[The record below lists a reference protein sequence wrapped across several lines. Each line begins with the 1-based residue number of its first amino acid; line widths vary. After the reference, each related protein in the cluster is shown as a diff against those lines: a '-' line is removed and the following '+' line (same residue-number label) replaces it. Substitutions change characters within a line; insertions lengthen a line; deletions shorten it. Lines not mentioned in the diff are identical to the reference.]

1 MGSLTFYK
9 CVQLLE
15 YIFPFLSSSSSVI
28 LLTYVSFSI
37 VQNQF
42 LKSFLYIVIIAIY
55 LEYQSKTRFLLSS
68 YIQCLQFYILAIYL
82 KVAVTIFTLLE
93 FLLRIW
99 FCFFFVVSLFVCFTD
114 ERTDTKV
121 SEAIWV
127 PEEHYSSSPEKIL
140 SPFSQRFQACR
151 ANLQT
156 TSKLS
161 LSSEMVYS
169 KELDLPEGVEII
181 SVQPSAGLYIPQRL
195 SQLCKTWLLTV
206 FLKVDAVTYS

>member
-1 MGSLTFYK
+1 M
-9 CVQLLE
+9 
-15 YIFPFLSSSSSVI
+15 
-28 LLTYVSFSI
+28 
-37 VQNQF
+37 
-42 LKSFLYIVIIAIY
+42 
-55 LEYQSKTRFLLSS
+55 
-68 YIQCLQFYILAIYL
+68 YL
-82 KVAVTIFTLLE
+82 KVAITIFTLIE
-93 FLLRIW
+93 FLLRFW
-99 FCFFFVVSLFVCFTD
+99 FWFFCFTD

-127 PEEHYSSSPEKIL
+127 PEDHYSSSPEKIL

-181 SVQPSAGLYIPQRL
+181 SVQPSAGLYVPQRL
-195 SQLCKTWLLTV
+195 NLLCKAWVLTV
-206 FLKVDAVTYS
+206 FLKINAVTYSQIHRKQK

>member
-1 MGSLTFYK
+1 MSTILYFSYVFK
-9 CVQLLE
+9 
-15 YIFPFLSSSSSVI
+15 SSSYNIYSSRVPA
-28 LLTYVSFSI
+28 
-37 VQNQF
+37 QN
-42 LKSFLYIVIIAIY
+42 LVL
-55 LEYQSKTRFLLSS
+55 
-68 YIQCLQFYILAIYL
+68 
-82 KVAVTIFTLLE
+82 
-93 FLLRIW
+93 
-99 FCFFFVVSLFVCFTD
+99 FCLFVCCTD

-181 SVQPSAGLYIPQRL
+181 SVQPSAGLYISQRL

-206 FLKVDAVTYS
+206 FLKVNAVTYS